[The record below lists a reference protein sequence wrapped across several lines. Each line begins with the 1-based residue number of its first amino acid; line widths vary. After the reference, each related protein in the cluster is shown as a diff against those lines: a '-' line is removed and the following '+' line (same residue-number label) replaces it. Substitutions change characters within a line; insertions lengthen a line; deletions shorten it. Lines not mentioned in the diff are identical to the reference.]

1 MMVIAVLLGALFTTG
16 GLALS
21 YQPDLP
27 AGATIILLAGIAY
40 MISIMGKILL
50 RRISVASNRR

>member
-1 MMVIAVLLGALFTTG
+1 LATVLGVFFTTG

-27 AGATIILLAGIAY
+27 PGPTIILVAGAFYLVSLVITRLW
-40 MISIMGKILL
+40 K
-50 RRISVASNRR
+50 RT